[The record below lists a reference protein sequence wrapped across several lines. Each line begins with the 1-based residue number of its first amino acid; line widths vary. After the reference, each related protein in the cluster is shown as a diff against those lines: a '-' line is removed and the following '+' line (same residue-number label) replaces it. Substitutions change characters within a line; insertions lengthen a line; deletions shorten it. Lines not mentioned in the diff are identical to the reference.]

1 MLGGYGVSK
10 LDPALRSLATSG
22 SGLSTDV
29 VQSGLVLAAIA
40 LTSTLTAAAL
50 TYITRSYWPDAAA
63 LKRRGPPTEE
73 PAN

>member
-1 MLGGYGVSK
+1 MSCRL
-10 LDPALRSLATSG
+10 
-22 SGLSTDV
+22 
-29 VQSGLVLAAIA
+29 GLVLAAIA

-73 PAN
+73 PAD